1 MSSPSI
7 KLHRLR
13 GVFVAYYVLKSLAGG
28 MVAWSVFR
36 NLAADQLQALRGW
49 TPGSMVVFSL
59 LVTALVL
66 VLAWLVFGQLLRRQN
81 WARVLLLVIGWL
93 AVISAVFTLLAS
105 TSFSGMGTWLSRL
118 VPDLDLDWEK
128 LVQFDRIQKVFEL
141 LFWGYLISV
150 LQFDR
155 AVRDEFFAA
164 SPAGE
169 GPGREEQE

>member
-13 GVFVAYYVLKSLAGG
+13 GVFVAYYVLKSCAG
-28 MVAWSVFR
+28 VWLAWSIFR
-36 NLAADQLQALRGW
+36 PLAAEQLQALRGW
-49 TPGSMVVFSL
+49 TPGSMAGFSL

-105 TSFSGMGTWLSRL
+105 TRFSGMGTWLSRL

-155 AVRDEFFAA
+155 AVRDEFFPPAPVA
-164 SPAGE
+164 NSPE
-169 GPGREEQE
+169 K